1 MVLQVL
7 REKTEKEC
15 TIKLVIL
22 IIVRALLELFSSKE
36 NKV

>member
-15 TIKLVIL
+15 NIKSVIL